1 MKILKIYVILIV
13 AAISILSCANK
24 QQDEAESLLQQA
36 NEYFDKKE
44 YNKALRSIDSLRNIY
59 PNAIEVRKQALK
71 LYQSISLKQTQ
82 EELARTDSALQAVIL
97 NYNYLKAKVDKDRQ
111 ELRATPE
118 ELQMLTLVR
127 MKRDSLQVS
136 FDTQCAKIKYIHKK
150 QKEI

>member
-24 QQDEAESLLQQA
+24 QQDDAESLLQQA

-82 EELARTDSALQAVIL
+82 EDLARTDSALQAVIL

-127 MKRDSLQVS
+127 MKRDSLQVC